1 MLQKYPSFPTT
12 LYSNL
17 QPCRRAKAQSV
28 GKLLLER
35 VIPIWGIP
43 SELHSDQRTHFTGQI
58 VKEMCKSWPIT
69 QHFHC
74 TCHPQSSGL
83 VERTNGTIKL
93 KLRWLKWWMFIPSQ
107 PKALPLVLL
116 NLRSSL
122 TNIICFPLRLL
133 QGDRWDWRKD
143 YDPIL
148 LREIYYFKGLIK
160 VLTSHSKLVSE
171 AYYSNRSSKEDQMSH
186 ERLTRRLSRFS
197 YVRLFATPWIVACWL
212 LSPWDSPGK
221 NTGVGCHSLLQ
232 GIFLTQ
238 ESNPYL
244 LCLLHWQSGSLPLAP
259 SGKPNQ
265 EIMHGKKD
273 II

>member
-43 SELHSDQRTHFTGQI
+43 SALHSDQRTHFTGQI
-58 VKEMCKSWPIT
+58 FKEMCKSWPIT

-171 AYYSNRSSKEDQMSH
+171 AYYSNLSSKEDQMSY